1 MSDRETF
8 DTQIMAHGHSLTI
21 NCTKALRR
29 LGLDRG
35 QMVRVTIER
44 IPGDTEAPGE
54 K

>member
-1 MSDRETF
+1 MSGRESF

-35 QMVRVTIER
+35 DMVRVTLEK
-44 IPGDTEAPGE
+44 IPGDGSPQDQ